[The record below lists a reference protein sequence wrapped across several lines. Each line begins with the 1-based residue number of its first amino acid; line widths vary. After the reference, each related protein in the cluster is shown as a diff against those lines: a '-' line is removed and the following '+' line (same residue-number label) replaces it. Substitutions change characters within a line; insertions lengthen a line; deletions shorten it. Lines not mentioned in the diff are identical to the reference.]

1 MNYNFSWDIKKARQ
15 NIIKHNIKFE
25 NAATILRDPNAL
37 SIFDEEH
44 SLNEDRWMTMGI
56 DSNGILL
63 VVIHTFHQ
71 IDDENINIRIISAR
85 KATKVEIKQYKGT

>member
-25 NAATILRDPNAL
+25 NTATVLRDPNAL

-71 IDDENINIRIISAR
+71 IDDENNNIRIISAR